1 MSIWVVAGVILTGAW
16 TQLDEIGWPAAVA
29 LAVVVALDRL
39 AGDARVHFPWHEA
52 RGARHPRAAAGAVV
66 AAGLLSLLHL
76 AHVLITARE
85 EFGFGGD
92 EGYHLSATRAF
103 VLYYVRA
110 APFLAVALAVFA
122 VARWK
127 RWRYAASA
135 AMAVLLV
142 SSALLPANVM
152 FGRYPAGFYH
162 LAAPLNVAF
171 ELAGVPFPFTAN
183 HIMNALSVP
192 AWLFLLRPAVIGR
205 WPDWQALP
213 VALLLYFQAPAF
225 TYVGSTLIEPWSIVF
240 LLLALEVLV
249 AFPEDDRWIAVLLA
263 SVATCF
269 KETAIFLLPTIWV
282 LACVRWEG
290 YRPSLRRHALAAGV
304 AAVTPFTVYY
314 LVRLD
319 AQIHRT
325 VAVATAAEVWRPER
339 VVEWFTNVR
348 AALGLTAVAAV
359 ALLFVVT
366 IRHLMWALTALGL
379 TVFFFVDVLGIPW
392 TGYSRYLA
400 FALVALSGAAF
411 ATAYRLTDRRQLI
424 AIAVSMAAL
433 QAWPVARAFALD
445 FGPDYER
452 NSLEWNGSLIR
463 LPIRTLIER
472 LPAVPGGGGPSSI
485 RVVTFG
491 TELTSLHVAYPDLAN
506 QYELRRGDAAAS
518 PSSCA
523 CRDRSE
529 AVLAAFEW
537 PAHFGDTAAARS
549 AFEALAPA
557 CVKQAEA
564 TCGAVEVERDRR
576 GAAVGVIG
584 VGVR

>member
-16 TQLDEIGWPAAVA
+16 TQLDEIGR
-29 LAVVVALDRL
+29 LAPPVLLLIVIALDRYHD
-39 AGDARVHFPWHEA
+39 GDVPLTLRWPAE
-52 RGARHPRAAAGAVV
+52 RGRAASVS
-66 AAGLLSLLHL
+66 AAALLCALHA
-76 AHVLITARE
+76 AHVLFTTRE

-110 APFLAVALAVFA
+110 APFLVAALAVFA
-122 VARWK
+122 VARWT

-142 SSALLPANVM
+142 SSLFLPANVL

-171 ELAGVPFPFTAN
+171 ELAGVPYPFAAN

-192 AWLFLLRPAVIGR
+192 VWLFLLRPLVIGR
-205 WPDWQALP
+205 WPDWQVLP

-225 TYVGSTLIEPWSIVF
+225 TYIGSTLIEPWSIVF
-240 LLLALEVLV
+240 LLLAVEVLA
-249 AFPEDDRWIAVLLA
+249 AFPEDHRWVAVLLA

-269 KETAIFLLPTIWV
+269 KETAIFLLPTIWC
-282 LACVRWEG
+282 LACVKSEG

-304 AAVTPFTVYY
+304 AALTPFIVYY

-319 AQIHRT
+319 AEIHRT
-325 VAVATAAEVWRPER
+325 VAVATAAEVWRLTR
-339 VVEWFTNVR
+339 LAEWFTNVR
-348 AALGLTAVAAV
+348 AALGLSAVIAV
-359 ALLFVVT
+359 ALVFVIT
-366 IRHLMWALTALGL
+366 IRHVLWALTALGL

-400 FALVALSGAAF
+400 FSLVALAGAVF
-411 ATAYRLTDRRQLI
+411 ATAHGVKDRRVLI
-424 AIAVSMAAL
+424 AIAATMAAL
-433 QAWPVARAFALD
+433 QAVPVARILALD
-445 FGPDYER
+445 FRPDYER

-463 LPIRTLIER
+463 LPIRALIDK
-472 LPAVPGGGGPSSI
+472 LPRRRAAQAGSPSRI
-485 RVVTFG
+485 RVITFG
-491 TELTSLHVAYPDLAN
+491 IELTSLQVAYPDLADR
-506 QYELRRGDAAAS
+506 YELQRGDLNAS
-518 PSSCA
+518 PSDCA
-523 CRDRSE
+523 CRDNTE

-537 PAHFGDTAAARS
+537 PAHYGDTPQARS
-549 AFEALAPA
+549 AFEQRGTS
-557 CVKQAEA
+557 CVTQVEA
-564 TCGAVEVERDRR
+564 SCRAHEVERDRR
-576 GAAVGVIG
+576 GAAVGIIG